1 MVYQLIGA
9 ALIIGLLVC
18 FSVLAI
24 LWLSKIVTTSIK
36 KKTVDL
42 FSTYDYILEEKS
54 RNANDLIA
62 EIKAENFDKTNKDN
76 NQIIAESQKNKE
88 ENKVTKNYASFPS
101 QMFNSTYRDKN
112 IGNLY
117 SKIRSGFTTRPCEVL
132 SRIQLD
138 KSVRSQIAEQIL
150 NGVSFDNFYRLTCLE
165 EKEQIELLKDVF
177 TSDQFNLL
185 NEYIDSTSK
194 FSSIKFYEFL
204 NDIHE
209 RNSNS
214 LILRVSPSCDVS
226 NIPQDVKL
234 IVDPLI
240 LEGFEIEAG
249 NKIYDFGLRAR
260 EIC

>member
-24 LWLSKIVTTSIK
+24 LWLSKVVTTSIK

-42 FSTYDYILEEKS
+42 FSTYDYILEEKT

-62 EIKAENFDKTNKDN
+62 EMKAENLDKTDKGN
-76 NQIIAESQKNKE
+76 NQKIAESQKPKE
-88 ENKVTKNYASFPS
+88 ENKVVKNYTSFPS

-117 SKIRSGFTTRPCEVL
+117 SKIRSGFTTKPCEVL
-132 SRIQLD
+132 PKIQLE
-138 KSVRSQIAEQIL
+138 KSIKSQTAEKIL
-150 NGVSFDNFYRLTCLE
+150 EDISFDNFYRLTCLDE
-165 EKEQIELLKDVF
+165 EEQIALLRDVF
-177 TSDQFNLL
+177 TSDQIKLL
-185 NEYIDSTSK
+185 NEYIASTNK

-249 NKIYDFGLRAR
+249 NTIYDFGLRAR